1 MHQNKIKLH
10 GEINMASK
18 GQYEVTIED
27 SDIRFSVKKGETVLK
42 AAARHKIA
50 FPSLCN
56 VGECGSCRCTLRKGQ
71 VKLKRDVSH
80 HISDEELAKGDI
92 LACQSVLQSSVELHV
107 PTISPANSNDPE
119 EAQKMAAHI
128 TSVVP
133 LNSDIVELT
142 LSLEQPITYHA
153 GQFSLLFVPFHPVL
167 SEQPRSYSLARGA
180 STDGVST
187 VQFHVRK
194 VPEGIFT
201 GWLFEKDRT
210 GEQLI
215 LEGPFGSFAWSEPET
230 KVLFIAGGSGYAPI
244 QALLEACSD
253 TGSINST
260 VVYGART
267 QADIYCAESIEVI
280 KKDWQGS
287 LNFVPVLSQ
296 EPQDSD
302 WTGLR
307 GFVHEH
313 LQNVVEDLPGHS
325 AYMCGPPPMIDACL
339 EILGGSIEAK
349 NIHYDKFLDRSHIAE
364 QEND

>member
-1 MHQNKIKLH
+1 MT
-10 GEINMASK
+10 SK
-18 GQYEVTIED
+18 GQYDVTIEG

-56 VGECGSCRCTLRKGQ
+56 VGECGSCRCSLRKGQ

-80 HISDEELAKGDI
+80 HISDEQLAKGHI

-107 PTISPANSNDPE
+107 PTLSPANSDDPE
-119 EAQKMAAHI
+119 EAQKIAAQI
-128 TSVVP
+128 ASVVP

-142 LSLEQPITYHA
+142 LTLERPLTYHA
-153 GQFSLLFVPFHPVL
+153 GQFSLLFVPSHPVL
-167 SEQPRSYSLARGA
+167 CEEPRSYSLARGA
-180 STDGVST
+180 STENVDT

-194 VPEGIFT
+194 VPGGVFT
-201 GWLFEKDRT
+201 EWLFNEDRT

-230 KVLFIAGGSGYAPI
+230 KVLFIAGGSGYAPV
-244 QALLEACSD
+244 QALLEACRD
-253 TGSINST
+253 TGSIDAT

-267 QADIYCAESIEVI
+267 QADIYCAASVQVI
-280 KKDWQGS
+280 QENWQGS
-287 LNFVPVLSQ
+287 LRFVPVLSQ
-296 EPQDSD
+296 EPDDSD
-302 WTGLR
+302 WAGLR

-313 LQNVVEDLPGHS
+313 LQDVVEDLSGHS

-339 EILGGSIEAK
+339 GVLGEHIEPE
-349 NIHYDKFLDRSHIAE
+349 NIHYDKFLDRSHIST
-364 QEND
+364 Q